1 MKKILLGSLLGSLGV
16 IAGIIVFAVWLA
28 FFSARPPL
36 TTDPAT
42 LAGDG
47 STLDYCQLP
56 ELNGTGKQAKDIAK
70 GNTPGACRYAHF
82 PLPILADC
90 TEPLS
95 AGADD
100 IRGLWRSVAGK
111 RIGHIERVEQCGS
124 RVVIT
129 TSGII
134 HDSGPNSTAGINTD
148 DTEGQVVFKIG
159 DREFCPRSS
168 ASMTWDDG
176 ILNFHVFGWG
186 PLVVRRYREGEQLVW
201 EYADGGVT
209 RMERICTLPDDQKI
223 PKPRGPQIQLF

>member
-1 MKKILLGSLLGSLGV
+1 MIF
-16 IAGIIVFAVWLA
+16 AGFDAL
-28 FFSARPPL
+28 
-36 TTDPAT
+36 
-42 LAGDG
+42 
-47 STLDYCQLP
+47 
-56 ELNGTGKQAKDIAK
+56 
-70 GNTPGACRYAHF
+70 
-82 PLPILADC
+82 
-90 TEPLS
+90 
-95 AGADD
+95 
-100 IRGLWRSVAGK
+100 AGK
-111 RIGHIERVEQCGS
+111 RVGHIERVEQCGS

-186 PLVVRRYREGEQLVW
+186 PLVVRRYREGEQLIW